1 MIVGR
6 TRRDVR
12 VPGQA
17 DLVAETDLRAKEINM
32 PKDSLRGL
40 DDTGAARVMIS
51 MEMKDNDYGRG
62 FGAFASVSLACRQD
76 EDTVGRAYA
85 EATALA
91 AEFVQE
97 AFGIAGERYQAT
109 RMK

>member
-1 MIVGR
+1 MIVGK
-6 TRRDVR
+6 TRHDVR
-12 VPGQA
+12 VPGQPDRIA
-17 DLVAETDLRAKEINM
+17 ERDLHVGDINM
-32 PKDSLRGL
+32 PKDSLKGL
-40 DDTGAARVMIS
+40 DDAGAARVTIS

-76 EDTVGRAYA
+76 EATVGQAYA

-97 AFGIAGERYQAT
+97 AFGIAGERYQQ
-109 RMK
+109 MKSR

>member
-1 MIVGR
+1 M
-6 TRRDVR
+6 R
-12 VPGQA
+12 VPGQP
-17 DLVAETDLRAKEINM
+17 DLIAERDLSAEDVRM
-32 PKDSLRGL
+32 PKDSLKGL
-40 DDTGAARVMIS
+40 DDTGAARVTIS

-76 EDTVGRAYA
+76 EATVGQAYA

-97 AFGIAGERYQAT
+97 AFTLAGDRYQQL
-109 RMK
+109 RSR